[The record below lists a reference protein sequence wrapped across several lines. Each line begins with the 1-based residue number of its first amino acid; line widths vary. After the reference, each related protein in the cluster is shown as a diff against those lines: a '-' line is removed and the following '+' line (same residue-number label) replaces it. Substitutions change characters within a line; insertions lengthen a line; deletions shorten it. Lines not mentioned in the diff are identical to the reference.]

1 MQRMQRMQ
9 RMRTIAIGT
18 AVVLALA
25 IGAVPVGAGERLR
38 GTEVGITPDE
48 IRIAVVADVDNTLA
62 PGLFKGSPAAVEAFA
77 KSINAH
83 GGLAGRKLVV
93 DFIDSHLN
101 ADEARNAVIK
111 ACSEDFALVGT
122 AALFLN
128 NVDDMTA
135 CVDQAGA
142 ATGIPDLPIVT
153 TEVAQQCS
161 PVSYPVNPSQLVCS
175 TKDDTPQTFSA
186 NRGPV
191 KFYRRTIDPDLH
203 GVYLYTNDLKSA
215 EAAGLV
221 LARGSQAAGVKP
233 DAEIGVSGRATQAE
247 FTPIVQQMMDADS
260 NYALSSGP
268 FSTMVALR
276 KEAKLQGI
284 DPDSVVW
291 DCFSNCYDQGLIEQG
306 GADVEGQ
313 YVTLSQLPFSE
324 TKQNAALARY
334 VRATGKDDVD
344 GFGSYAWVAS
354 LLFRDAVN
362 RIVQRDG
369 ENGLTRAALLEAL
382 AGIHDFDADG
392 MWGNTDI
399 GDRLPTSCFMVT
411 QVRDGRFAR
420 AYPKEAGTLDCAKSN
435 RITIKENLLH

>member
-1 MQRMQRMQ
+1 MR

-18 AVVLALA
+18 AVVLALGA
-25 IGAVPVGAGERLR
+25 GAVPVAAGERLQ
-38 GTEVGITPDE
+38 GTEVGISPDQ

-128 NVDDMTA
+128 NVDDLTTCA
-135 CVDQAGA
+135 DQAGA

-161 PVSYPVNPSQLVCS
+161 AVSFPVNPSQLLCS
-175 TKDDTPQTFSA
+175 TKDDTPQTFRA

-191 KFYRRTIDPDLH
+191 RYYRRTIEPDLH

-215 EAAGLV
+215 AAAGLV
-221 LARGSQAAGVKP
+221 LARGSQAAGVTP
-233 DAEIGVSGRATQAE
+233 DAEIGVSGRATQAA
-247 FTPIVQQMMDADS
+247 FTPIVQQMKDAGS

-276 KEAKLQGI
+276 KEAKLQGV

-324 TKQNAALARY
+324 TKQNAALASY
-334 VRATGKDDVD
+334 VKTTGKDDVS

-362 RIVQRDG
+362 AIVQREG
-369 ENGLTRAALLEAL
+369 KNGLTRTALLDAL

-392 MWGNTDI
+392 MWGATDI
-399 GDRLPTSCFMVT
+399 GNRVPTSCFMVN
-411 QVRDGRFAR
+411 QVRNGKFVRV
-420 AYPKEAGTLDCAKSN
+420 YPKQPGTLDCAKSN
-435 RITIKENLLH
+435 RFTIQENLLHQ